1 MKKWGA
7 LLLISAI
14 FFAPLGGMASS
25 VPDGDPG
32 GTPGGAPGGSP
43 GGSPG
48 GVSSTTQVCCF
59 KAKISLSQSCCL
71 GHWGNSQ
78 SVEWRGGTCCYTDNA
93 NAAYALDP
101 STGNPLEGEVSTPAC
116 CESFTGGAS
125 SGNYVAYPQSNTNGN
140 YICCIKNSGKHYTGN
155 KNDKCCEGAG
165 GTVVSG
171 TCCVGPVDI
180 ETGQIT
186 ETCCKSPY
194 GKWDSTED
202 ICCKSGSSHKYELVN
217 ATGTEG
223 QGTPSYKVSSDSI
236 EACCTKANGIW
247 MQSFCCSSIGR
258 KKGDGACEATGDMPE
273 QQGGPM
279 GGQTQ

>member
-14 FFAPLGGMASS
+14 FFAPLGVMASS

-32 GTPGGAPGGSP
+32 GTPGGSP
-43 GGSPG
+43 GGG
-48 GVSSTTQVCCF
+48 ASSAQACCF
-59 KAKISLSQSCCL
+59 KEKISSEPSCCL
-71 GHWGNSQ
+71 GQWGNSQ
-78 SVEWRGGTCCYTDNA
+78 SVEWRGGTCCYKSNA

-101 STGNPLEGEVSTPAC
+101 STGNPLEGEISTPAC
-116 CESFTGGAS
+116 CESFTGGGS
-125 SGNYVAYPQSNTNGN
+125 PGNYVAYPLSNTNGN
-140 YICCIKNSGKHYTGN
+140 HICCIKNSGKHYTGN
-155 KNDKCCEGAG
+155 KNEKCCEGAG
-165 GTVVSG
+165 GKMVSG
-171 TCCVGPVDI
+171 SCCAGPVDI

-186 ETCCKSPY
+186 ETCCRSPY

-202 ICCKSGSSHKYELVN
+202 ICCKSGSSRKYVLVES
-217 ATGTEG
+217 TGTEEEE
-223 QGTPSYKVSSDSI
+223 TPSTQYEESSDPI
-236 EACCTKANGIW
+236 EACCNKANGIW

-279 GGQTQ
+279 GGTSNS